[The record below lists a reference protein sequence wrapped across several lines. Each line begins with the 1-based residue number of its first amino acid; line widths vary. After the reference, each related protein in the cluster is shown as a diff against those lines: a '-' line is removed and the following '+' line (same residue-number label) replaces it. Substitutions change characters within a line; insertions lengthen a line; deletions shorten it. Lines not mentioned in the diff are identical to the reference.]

1 MKTEPIRRSTLH
13 GWIIRLC
20 FYGLLIA
27 GPYFLTEAHSVHV
40 RMKHEYSLT
49 EDVNTRK
56 NIHDKY
62 YARERLLSVLGF
74 SCIGTWLTWLAVA
87 LVMKTH
93 QAIKQT
99 EEKGQ
104 PVFRD

>member
-1 MKTEPIRRSTLH
+1 MKTKLLRRSTLRS
-13 GWIIRLC
+13 WLIRLL
-20 FYGLLIA
+20 FYGLFLA
-27 GPYFLTEAHSVHV
+27 GPCFLSEAHSVHV

-74 SCIGTWLTWLAVA
+74 SCIGTWLTWLTVA
-87 LVMKTH
+87 LVMKMH
-93 QAIKQT
+93 QTINQ
-99 EEKGQ
+99 
-104 PVFRD
+104 RR